1 MISPDGPVRPSSPVV
16 SLQTITP
23 SSPSPPTSSS
33 PSSHYSPHPTTV
45 SREPLPDNAATPAA
59 SSFPSVSHSPSAP
72 LTPSSSAPP
81 AAPPPPPP
89 PPPGETPRE
98 YPQLQ
103 PPIAFAEDPS
113 LAPLSPA
120 SLASSAS
127 SLVDED
133 SLLVPRDLDRY
144 VVFVYLSLS
153 AGALSA
159 SCFILASS
167 FTLDIDSS
175 LLLPLLSHPKT
186 LFTSD
191 QLLIT
196 DWRALVDSPI
206 VVPPQIILPPHRPQ
220 STTLTTVHNSRMG
233 SNSIAVSSANRSSPC
248 SPPRQQA
255 ITATSPRW
263 PCTHLKTAARLPSV

>member
-1 MISPDGPVRPSSPVV
+1 MIPPDGPVRPSSPVV

-23 SSPSPPTSSS
+23 SSPSPPTSS
-33 PSSHYSPHPTTV
+33 PSSHYSPHRTTV
-45 SREPLPDNAATPAA
+45 SRKPLPDNAATPAA
-59 SSFPSVSHSPSAP
+59 SSFPSVSHPPSAP
-72 LTPSSSAPP
+72 LTPSSAPP
-81 AAPPPPPP
+81 AAPPPPP

-113 LAPLSPA
+113 LALPSPS

-144 VVFVYLSLS
+144 VVFGYLSLS

-167 FTLDIDSS
+167 F
-175 LLLPLLSHPKT
+175 
-186 LFTSD
+186 
-191 QLLIT
+191 
-196 DWRALVDSPI
+196 AL
-206 VVPPQIILPPHRPQ
+206 RY
-220 STTLTTVHNSRMG
+220 
-233 SNSIAVSSANRSSPC
+233 
-248 SPPRQQA
+248 
-255 ITATSPRW
+255 
-263 PCTHLKTAARLPSV
+263 